1 MHLTR
6 LQRSASSDKG
16 TEPSATTI
24 DTIDTSPP
32 SWPSL
37 RPQYALRCGNI
48 DTTTWRSTKSK
59 IISAKV
65 SAKTLHAWPRE
76 TGRVSIPAHY
86 GSAAPTNLPD
96 VARTNGSRHDVDA
109 AVDVER
115 LARQSSRIWRG

>member
-6 LQRSASSDKG
+6 LHRSASSDNG
-16 TEPSATTI
+16 TVPSATTI

-37 RPQYALRCGNI
+37 RLQCALRCGNI

-65 SAKTLHAWPRE
+65 SAKTLHA
-76 TGRVSIPAHY
+76 
-86 GSAAPTNLPD
+86 
-96 VARTNGSRHDVDA
+96 
-109 AVDVER
+109 
-115 LARQSSRIWRG
+115 